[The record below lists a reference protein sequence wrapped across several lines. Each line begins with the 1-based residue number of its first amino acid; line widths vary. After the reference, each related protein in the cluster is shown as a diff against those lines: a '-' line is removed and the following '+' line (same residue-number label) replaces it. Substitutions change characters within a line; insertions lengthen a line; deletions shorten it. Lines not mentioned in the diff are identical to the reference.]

1 MKKLAVFL
9 ALVLTLCACAPTTP
23 VLDNNTAQFTSNGFT
38 LSIPNE
44 YVDLLIVGTSHAES
58 SGTFFSVHEK
68 ASVEA
73 AQQMWP
79 DDPAIGGGFLFSI
92 ARIDEDKFH
101 QCMMGGMTGM
111 DVFARDNEGNYYIY
125 NHPTD
130 VQLLR
135 VGDYTDADWE
145 QWSELCEWAND
156 IKATFLF
163 DNAALNPYERTYSDV
178 DSILHYIAYGEGS
191 AHLRYNDG
199 DAIYTPDRNTSM
211 PYLEQLLDD
220 VLFYSMES
228 GEYPA
233 GRYITLTAPEMFNY
247 ASFDFFTDEGQQHI
261 IRQNYHF
268 DDVTETEPVYYVASK
283 DGEFFPAGE
292 IVAQWLDSLA

>member
-1 MKKLAVFL
+1 MKKLALLLV
-9 ALVLTLCACAPTTP
+9 LVLTLCACAPTTP
-23 VLDNNTAQFTSNGFT
+23 TETDTTAQFTNEGFT

-79 DDPAIGGGFLFSI
+79 DDPTMGGGFLFSL
-92 ARIDEDKFH
+92 ARIDEGKFH
-101 QCMMGGMTGM
+101 QCMIGGMTGM

-145 QWSELCEWAND
+145 QWNNLCTWAD
-156 IKATFLF
+156 VKPAFMA
-163 DNAALNPYERTYSDV
+163 DNPTLIPYERTYSDV

-191 AHLRYNDG
+191 ARLHYNDG
-199 DAIYTPDRNTSM
+199 DAIYTPERADSM

-220 VLFYSMES
+220 VMFYPMES
-228 GEYPA
+228 GEYPE
-233 GRYITLTAPEMFNY
+233 GRYITLTAPEMFDY
-247 ASFDFFTDEGQQHI
+247 VSFDFFTDEGQQHI

-268 DDVTETEPVYYVASK
+268 DDTTEIEPVYYVASK
-283 DGEFFPAGE
+283 DGEFFPAGK
-292 IVAQWLDSLA
+292 IVAEWLASLA